1 MTELFWLALSDGEK
15 SVLYA
20 LGALTMAYVVLRP
33 MMKRKKDPLEKMP
46 QFGLSQQRAVERE
59 MSNVLVQL
67 SEMARQV
74 TGQLD
79 TRAAKLEAL
88 MDEADRKIE
97 ELKRL
102 TAGGTPLPPS
112 ESVQQA
118 PPVRQPAPV
127 DPRHQEVYTLADEGH
142 DTAEIARRLGR
153 PQGEVELIL
162 ALRMR

>member
-1 MTELFWLALSDGEK
+1 MMEARWLALTEDAK
-15 SVLYA
+15 WVLYGLA
-20 LGALTMAYVVLRP
+20 VVTMAYIVLRP
-33 MMKRKKDPLEKMP
+33 FMRRKKDPLEKAP

-102 TAGGTPLPPS
+102 TAGS
-112 ESVQQA
+112 EGQSDFA
-118 PPVRQPAPV
+118 AKPATAAREPAAV
-127 DPRHQEVYTLADEGH
+127 DPRHREVYALADQGRSVG
-142 DTAEIARRLGR
+142 EIARQLGR